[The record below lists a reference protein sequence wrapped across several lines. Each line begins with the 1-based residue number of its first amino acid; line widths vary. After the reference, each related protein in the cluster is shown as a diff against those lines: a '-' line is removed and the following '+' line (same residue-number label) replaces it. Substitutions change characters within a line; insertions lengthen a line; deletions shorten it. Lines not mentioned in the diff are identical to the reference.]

1 MNTPEIITDTDKN
14 MDDQANKIEALFE
27 RVTEYG
33 KTSLELVKLKTVEKT
48 TDLVSTFIPHAI
60 VFALF
65 AIFLLFL
72 NAGLAIWIGG
82 LTGTLF
88 YGFFAVAAFY
98 GIAGALVHFFMHNW
112 IKRVVTG
119 LIIKLSLK

>member
-1 MNTPEIITDTDKN
+1 MEDH
-14 MDDQANKIEALFE
+14 ANKIETLFE

-48 TDLVSTFIPHAI
+48 SDVASTFIPHAI

-72 NAGLAIWIGG
+72 SLGLAIWIGG
-82 LTGTLF
+82 ILGNIF
-88 YGFFAVAAFY
+88 YGFFTVAAFY
-98 GIAGALVHFFMHNW
+98 GLVSAIVHFFMRAW
-112 IKRVVTG
+112 LKKVATG
-119 LIIKLSLK
+119 YIIKMSLK